1 MSKHVIRLSLSSES
15 ITNAINEVKAYK
27 QMLLL
32 KEKKLLEGLAE
43 LGFHEASVRFS
54 TAIYDGIKDS
64 VVDILPTDE
73 GYAIVAKG
81 NAVAF
86 IEFGTGVTHNTGEP
100 YPLPRPDGIV
110 GIGEYGDGKGKR
122 KAWGY
127 RGDPGTNGEVKKNG
141 IVITRG
147 NPAAMPMWYATEEMR
162 SRILQ
167 IAKEVFE

>member
-1 MSKHVIRLSLSSES
+1 MSKHVIRVSLSSDG
-15 ITNAINEVKAYK
+15 ITQAINEVKAYK

-32 KEKKLLEGLAE
+32 KEKQLLEALATI
-43 LGFHEASVRFS
+43 GVYEASIRFTS
-54 TAIYDGIKDS
+54 AMYDGINDS
-64 VVDILPTDE
+64 MVSLNPIDK
-73 GYAIVAKG
+73 GYAIVAEG

-167 IAKEVFE
+167 IVKEVF